1 MTTPQDLAAAREIVS
16 LGDSSLFG
24 LTDEVADII
33 AKHRS
38 AEVMEANARAEQFR
52 NIGLNISNEVEQ
64 ILGKALGYPWFKDD
78 QKNFPGAMEADGV
91 CVGEHVAQSIADEA
105 ASKIQELQRKLDEA
119 RALVAHYAKDNIE
132 LFNKA
137 IGL

>member
-78 QKNFPGAMEADGV
+78 QKNFPGATEADGV